1 MMARTCS
8 VRVNDETFVTNC
20 GDLLLDAALMNGID
34 IPHDCRSGHC
44 GTCKVRVVSGQ
55 VFGAKGDDPEII
67 HACQSRVISDV
78 EMLVEDVPE
87 IESLS
92 GRVTELIR
100 LAPDVVE
107 VCITLSRPLHYL
119 PGQYCKVRFYGFP
132 PRCFSPTAALDGKA
146 HDPTTLR
153 FHIRQVPNGCVSM
166 ALGEAIRV
174 DHRVRLSGPFG
185 SAFLRSDPAR
195 LVLVAGGT
203 GFAPMWAVAHAA
215 LVQAPD
221 RELVFVAGSATLQG
235 LYMGPALCWLA
246 RHPNVVA
253 IPVVEEPQSVSP
265 VIRQGRPTDH
275 LPALSSRDVVY
286 TAGAPP
292 MVKAVARLAAS
303 AGVKCHTDPFE
314 AQSNAAD
321 DGIGL
326 FARALDWFE
335 GTVIPFSQR
344 AGTGPDRQSPDAAQ
358 PSRQRN
364 GIERRA
370 PGGPSGAAQPAIPL
384 GRHSAAMDRRVVR
397 TPSLSR
403 FPDNTSSLEPAVLRR
418 GLAAK

>member
-146 HDPTTLR
+146 HDPNQ
-153 FHIRQVPNGCVSM
+153 IG
-166 ALGEAIRV
+166 
-174 DHRVRLSGPFG
+174 
-185 SAFLRSDPAR
+185 AR
-195 LVLVAGGT
+195 
-203 GFAPMWAVAHAA
+203 
-215 LVQAPD
+215 
-221 RELVFVAGSATLQG
+221 
-235 LYMGPALCWLA
+235 
-246 RHPNVVA
+246 
-253 IPVVEEPQSVSP
+253 
-265 VIRQGRPTDH
+265 
-275 LPALSSRDVVY
+275 
-286 TAGAPP
+286 
-292 MVKAVARLAAS
+292 
-303 AGVKCHTDPFE
+303 
-314 AQSNAAD
+314 
-321 DGIGL
+321 
-326 FARALDWFE
+326 
-335 GTVIPFSQR
+335 
-344 AGTGPDRQSPDAAQ
+344 
-358 PSRQRN
+358 
-364 GIERRA
+364 
-370 PGGPSGAAQPAIPL
+370 
-384 GRHSAAMDRRVVR
+384 
-397 TPSLSR
+397 
-403 FPDNTSSLEPAVLRR
+403 
-418 GLAAK
+418 